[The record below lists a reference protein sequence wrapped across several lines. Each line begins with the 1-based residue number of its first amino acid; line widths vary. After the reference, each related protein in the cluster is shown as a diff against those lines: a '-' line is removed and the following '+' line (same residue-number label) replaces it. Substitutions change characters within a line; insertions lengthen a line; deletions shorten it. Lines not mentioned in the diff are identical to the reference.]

1 MIPPARASALT
12 ARSSASTR
20 AVRTRS
26 LASPAESRQVW
37 RSQAAVD
44 TAPVTPAAPR
54 RSKTTSRRANS
65 DSSRETATRSPT
77 RSAARASSGRPATS
91 SASSRSSIGSR
102 QPALPAP
109 PPPAPPSAPL
119 PAPEHMFDSV
129 VDPIRRNGDF
139 PHEPAGLV
147 PMTAPE
153 PGPPSSLAKVARDN
167 LARAGLA
174 GMVEVRVEPR
184 WETLPQL
191 RPRPRPFDIIFIDA
205 DRPAYLEYLSWS
217 LRLSR
222 PGSLIIADNVVRNG
236 AVIDVGSHDAG
247 VQGMRRF
254 HELLAAEP
262 RLSATVVQT
271 VGVKGAQRH
280 RRRSDTERC
289 GMTCFHCVTGC
300 PANSV
305 RCRLAVRVEV
315 AHDPGGVTYGDD
327 VRGQVPGDHRA
338 SAHHAVAPDRD
349 SGQHDHTAAKP
360 DIVADAD
367 RLGRLSLGAPEA
379 PLDGMGGREHP

>member
-1 MIPPARASALT
+1 MTPPARASALA

-26 LASPAESRQVW
+26 LASPAESRQAW

-119 PAPEHMFDSV
+119 PAPAHMFDSV
-129 VDPIRRNGDF
+129 VDTSDETGTS
-139 PHEPAGLV
+139 HMKHAGLV
-147 PMTAPE
+147 PMAAPAL
-153 PGPPSSLAKVARDN
+153 GPASSLAKVARDN

-174 GMVEVRVEPR
+174 DMVEGRVGAALES
-184 WETLPQL
+184 LPQL
-191 RPRPRPFDIIFIDA
+191 EAESRGPFDVIFIDA
-205 DRPAYLEYLSWS
+205 DKPAYPEYLSWS

-236 AVIDVGSHDAG
+236 AVIDAGSHDAG
-247 VQGMRRF
+247 VQGIRRF
-254 HELLAAEP
+254 HEPLAAES
-262 RLSATVVQT
+262 RLSVTVVQT
-271 VGVKGAQRH
+271 VGVKGY
-280 RRRSDTERC
+280 D
-289 GMTCFHCVTGC
+289 G
-300 PANSV
+300 
-305 RCRLAVRVEV
+305 LALARVL
-315 AHDPGGVTYGDD
+315 GD
-327 VRGQVPGDHRA
+327 
-338 SAHHAVAPDRD
+338 
-349 SGQHDHTAAKP
+349 
-360 DIVADAD
+360 
-367 RLGRLSLGAPEA
+367 
-379 PLDGMGGREHP
+379 

>member
-1 MIPPARASALT
+1 MSADQWTAVDDYFTGLLRPSDPVLDESLAASAAAGLPAIQVSPLQGRLLRLLAQT
-12 ARSSASTR
+12 QGARSILEIGTLGGYSTIW
-20 AVRTRS
+20 
-26 LASPAESRQVW
+26 LAR
-37 RSQAAVD
+37 
-44 TAPVTPAAPR
+44 
-54 RSKTTSRRANS
+54 
-65 DSSRETATRSPT
+65 
-77 RSAARASSGRPATS
+77 
-91 SASSRSSIGSR
+91 
-102 QPALPAP
+102 ALPA
-109 PPPAPPSAPL
+109 
-119 PAPEHMFDSV
+119 DG
-129 VDPIRRNGDF
+129 R
-139 PHEPAGLV
+139 LV
-147 PMTAPE
+147 TLEYESRHAE
-153 PGPPSSLAKVARDN
+153 VARDN

-174 GMVEVRVEPR
+174 DMVEVRVGAAMES
-184 WETLPQL
+184 LPQL
-191 RPRPRPFDIIFIDA
+191 EAESRGPFDVIFIDA
-205 DRPAYLEYLSWS
+205 DKPAYPEYLSWS

-315 AHDPGGVTYGDD
+315 AHDPGGVTYG
-327 VRGQVPGDHRA
+327 RRRSRA
-338 SAHHAVAPDRD
+338 GPW
-349 SGQHDHTAAKP
+349 
-360 DIVADAD
+360 
-367 RLGRLSLGAPEA
+367 
-379 PLDGMGGREHP
+379 